1 MITTK
6 RLFTIV
12 VVLAIVGGIFFLESR
27 RAEMGNFS
35 QGNVFLNLMNADEKA
50 KIFKPAIE
58 ISSPDGFINTLNKPI
73 TIGEFIG
80 KKVVLLDI
88 WTYSCIN
95 CQRTTPYLNSWY
107 EKYED
112 DGLVIIGLHT
122 PEFDFEKKYENVSGA
137 VNKFGIKFPV
147 VLDNDYSTWNAY
159 GNRYWPRKYL
169 IDIDGFIVYDHIGE
183 GSYEET
189 EKKIQE
195 LLAERKA
202 RLDEKGFVEHELTK
216 EIEKINVPLS
226 PETYFG
232 ASRNEFLGNGNPFV
246 IGKQSLKMSNVFA
259 PNTIYLEGDW
269 SMEQEYAEALGQG
282 KIVFKY
288 TAVQVF
294 LVAESDVSVDLK
306 ILNDGKVVSEEAGMD
321 VKNGAVSV
329 REPRLYKIIK
339 NAEVGEHVLEI
350 QIPKSG
356 VKIFTFTFGS

>member
-6 RLFTIV
+6 NLLTIV
-12 VVLAIVGGIFFLESR
+12 VVLAIASGIFFLESR
-27 RAEMGNFS
+27 RVDRGSSA
-35 QGNVFLNLMNADEKA
+35 QGNVFLNLMDAQEKA
-50 KIFKPAIE
+50 KTFKPAIE
-58 ISSPDGFINTLNKPI
+58 ISSPDGFINTDNKPI
-73 TIGEFIG
+73 TIGEFVG
-80 KKVVLLDI
+80 KKVVLLDV

-122 PEFDFEKKYENVSGA
+122 PEFDFEKKYENVLEA

-183 GSYEET
+183 GAYEET
-189 EKKIQE
+189 ERKIQE

-202 RLDEKGFVEHELTK
+202 RLDENGFVEHELTK

-246 IGKQSLKMSNVFA
+246 IGKQSLKTPKVLASNM
-259 PNTIYLEGDW
+259 IYLEGDW
-269 SMEQEYAEALGQG
+269 NFEQEYAETLSKG

-288 TAVQVF
+288 TAGQVF
-294 LVAESDVSVDLK
+294 LVAESDTPMDLK
-306 ILNDGKVVSEEAGMD
+306 ILNDDKVVSEDAGMD
-321 VKNGAVSV
+321 VKNGIVSAK
-329 REPRLYKIIK
+329 EPRLYKLID
-339 NAEVGEHVLEI
+339 NGSVGEHTLEI